1 MGLLAVPLQFFQTGV
16 DLFPL
21 RIALSIGEH
30 LTERDI
36 EGHKF
41 IPQFSDPA
49 GRRGVGRIG
58 KLLIPLHGFR
68 QNGVQ
73 PVLEGIVAHPLQGGL
88 DDSPLL
94 RSGPQ
99 VGAERGQIR
108 RLHGV
113 PAAEPG
119 LCLCDRGVVKIFPVR
134 DMDALA
140 AQLTQHIVHQLI
152 YLVRDADL
160 KHFVLHGLQ
169 LRQGNDGRRIL
180 RRALRRLLLLQNRQ
194 AGVPVFHILSDH
206 LELKPVIERLED
218 LLLRICEIRNFIGG
232 GKERDRGDVDG
243 FALIGVPA
251 LVERG
256 QEGVEDTVG
265 RLKNLV

>member
-1 MGLLAVPLQFFQTGV
+1 
-16 DLFPL
+16 
-21 RIALSIGEH
+21 
-30 LTERDI
+30 
-36 EGHKF
+36 
-41 IPQFSDPA
+41 
-49 GRRGVGRIG
+49 
-58 KLLIPLHGFR
+58 
-68 QNGVQ
+68 
-73 PVLEGIVAHPLQGGL
+73 
-88 DDSPLL
+88 
-94 RSGPQ
+94 
-99 VGAERGQIR
+99 
-108 RLHGV
+108 
-113 PAAEPG
+113 
-119 LCLCDRGVVKIFPVR
+119 
-134 DMDALA
+134 MDALA
-140 AQLTQHIVHQLI
+140 AQPTQHIVHQLI

-265 RLKNLV
+265 RLKNLSKKTYGCPAAFLW

>member
-1 MGLLAVPLQFFQTGV
+1 
-16 DLFPL
+16 
-21 RIALSIGEH
+21 
-30 LTERDI
+30 
-36 EGHKF
+36 
-41 IPQFSDPA
+41 
-49 GRRGVGRIG
+49 
-58 KLLIPLHGFR
+58 
-68 QNGVQ
+68 
-73 PVLEGIVAHPLQGGL
+73 
-88 DDSPLL
+88 
-94 RSGPQ
+94 
-99 VGAERGQIR
+99 
-108 RLHGV
+108 
-113 PAAEPG
+113 
-119 LCLCDRGVVKIFPVR
+119 
-134 DMDALA
+134 MDALA
-140 AQLTQHIVHQLI
+140 AQPTQHIVHQLI